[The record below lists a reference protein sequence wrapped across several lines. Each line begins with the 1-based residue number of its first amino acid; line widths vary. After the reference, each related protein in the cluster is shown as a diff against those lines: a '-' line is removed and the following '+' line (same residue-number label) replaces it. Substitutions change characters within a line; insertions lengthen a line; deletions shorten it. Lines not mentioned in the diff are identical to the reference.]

1 MSDELRAIAKE
12 VEAIAVAAF
21 VAAVKAADDAKAAYD
36 AYIAERDKK

>member
-21 VAAVKAADDAKAAYD
+21 VADDAKAAYD